1 MTTPQRKLPVIVVAV
16 DPGITTG
23 IAVFKFSDD
32 DAEYLEHHQ
41 WEDPDTAWRV
51 IHNLVHYW
59 QAGYDTILVVEQ
71 FDKRPG
77 IINPDFTPKYI
88 GRDIANNIDDVEIV
102 WQIPGAA
109 MNLVKPVS
117 AKGNKGGDHLKRFG
131 WYLRSNVHA
140 NDAARH
146 AIVYAV
152 DVLHHMPTILRGW
165 PKPKD
170 DD

>member
-1 MTTPQRKLPVIVVAV
+1 VAVVYPIIVVAV
-16 DPGITTG
+16 DPGGTTG
-23 IAVFKFSDD
+23 IAVFKFTEH
-32 DAEYLEHHQ
+32 AVEYVEHHQ
-41 WEDPDTAWRV
+41 WEDPNTAWRA

-59 QAGYDTILVVEQ
+59 QSGYEVVLVVEQ

-77 IINPDFTPKYI
+77 VINPDFTPKYI
-88 GRDIANNIDDVEIV
+88 NRDIENNIDDVEIV
-102 WQIPGAA
+102 WQIPADA
-109 MNLVKPVS
+109 MNLVKPVG
-117 AKGNKGGDHLKRFG
+117 KKNHGPDHLKRFG

-146 AIVYAV
+146 AIVYGV
-152 DVLHHMPTILRGW
+152 NKLKHMPLILRGW